1 MINSLFTRANV
12 IARLNESPLHL
23 YLSDLAQKLNRQGYS
38 RDVIRRHLCA
48 AEKFGRW
55 LTANKLTPSDVNEP
69 LVKRYVAE
77 QWHHSADCGREQ
89 MKAHAGLMH
98 LVRMLR
104 ESRVISDAAVEL
116 SDTPAHTW
124 LCGFEKY
131 LVQVAGT
138 TEGTC
143 KRYLPIAQR
152 FIEQTFGDGT
162 LQWRTVTADHVTAF
176 VTKEA
181 TTKSG
186 FGRKAAPVAIR
197 AVIRFLVSS
206 GDIRVG
212 LDAAVPTMRSWKH
225 AALPR
230 HISDDLLDRVL
241 ADCRDSKPNNHRNL
255 AIVLLLARL
264 GIRANEVVQIE
275 IEDIDW
281 RNGRINIRPG
291 KNHTERVLPLSQEV
305 GDALAQYLSKARPHS
320 DSRRVFLSHRPPYH
334 PLVGSSAISVMAKR
348 ALLGNGFK
356 QGRLI
361 GSHNFRHTVAS
372 TMVSNGATF
381 KDVADVLGHRS
392 IQTTGIYAKLDLK
405 SLAAVALPWRGDAR

>member
-1 MINSLFTRANV
+1 LINSLFTRVDV
-12 IARLNESPLHL
+12 IARFNESPLHF
-23 YLSDLAQKLNRQGYS
+23 YLSDLAQKLDRQGYS

-48 AEKFGRW
+48 GEKFGRW

-69 LVKRYVAE
+69 LAKRYVAE
-77 QWHHSADCGREQ
+77 QWPHRADCGRQE

-98 LVRMLR
+98 LVRILR
-104 ESRVISDAAVEL
+104 ERRVILDASVEL
-116 SDTPAHTW
+116 SHSPAHTW

-131 LVQVAGT
+131 LVQVAGAK
-138 TEGTC
+138 EGTC
-143 KRYLPIAQR
+143 KRYMPIARR

-162 LQWRTVTADHVTAF
+162 LQWGTVTADHVTAF

-181 TTKSG
+181 ATKRG
-186 FGRKAAPVAIR
+186 FGRRAAPVAIR

-212 LDAAVPTMRSWKH
+212 LDAAIPTMRSWKH

-230 HISDDLLDRVL
+230 HISHDLLDRVL
-241 ADCRDSKPNNHRNL
+241 ADCRDSKPSNHRNL

-264 GIRANEVVQIE
+264 GIRADEVIKIQM
-275 IEDIDW
+275 EDIDW
-281 RNGRINIRPG
+281 RNARICIRPG
-291 KNHTERVLPLSQEV
+291 KNHTERVLPLLQEI
-305 GDALAQYLSKARPHS
+305 GDALAQYLSEARPHS
-320 DSRRVFLSHRPPYH
+320 DSRRVFLSHRPPFH
-334 PLVGSSAISVMAKR
+334 PLAGSSAISVMAKR

-356 QGRLI
+356 QSRLT

-381 KDVADVLGHRS
+381 KDVADVLGHHS
-392 IQTTGIYAKLDLK
+392 IETTGIYAKLDLK
-405 SLAAVALPWRGDAR
+405 SLATVALPWKGDAK